1 MSPVLNN
8 KNVVA
13 ALAGLAVVVAVVAFW
28 MLRTG
33 GPTAAVDLISQLPQA
48 WQRSTWAEPGDT
60 PFTVMAVTLAGETH
74 QAIFSPPHSRIR
86 WKVEVPRRATFEVF
100 YGLREDAWTAQG
112 NGAQFRVGVSDGRTY
127 EEYLREVVNPA
138 GRERDRR
145 WLSATIDLSAYEG
158 QSVEIVV
165 NTDPGPPNDAGDTRN
180 DLAVWGEPRV
190 ISR

>member
-60 PFTVMAVTLAGETH
+60 PFTVKAVTLAGETH

-158 QSVEIVV
+158 QLVEIVV
-165 NTDPGPPNDAGDTRN
+165 NTDPGPPKDAGDTRN

-190 ISR
+190 IGR